1 MANSETTQQVSAKAE
16 ALFSEA
22 EAEAL
27 FAEAKAITQH
37 VSAKAEALIAEAKAI
52 IANFRLNRDGREL
65 NERLLALGIALTPMY
80 AHAESE
86 IEKKLL
92 ALLPKWREENR
103 TGEPLWGACQKVK
116 RRDLELKKSDFFF
129 ILRRWVLKKKLI
141 KTCKTYYPQMST
153 TLEES

>member
-65 NERLLALGIALTPMY
+65 NERLLALGIALNP
-80 AHAESE
+80 AHEGDT
-86 IEKKLL
+86 EKKRFLALGFITGVISDESNFEENLL
-92 ALLPKWREENR
+92 ALCR
-103 TGEPLWGACQKVK
+103 A
-116 RRDLELKKSDFFF
+116 
-129 ILRRWVLKKKLI
+129 IL
-141 KTCKTYYPQMST
+141 TY
-153 TLEES
+153 

>member
-65 NERLLALGIALTPMY
+65 NERLLALGIALNP
-80 AHAESE
+80 AHEGE
-86 IEKKLL
+86 TEKRFL
-92 ALLPKWREENR
+92 ALGFIN
-103 TGEPLWGACQKVK
+103 GVI
-116 RRDLELKKSDFFF
+116 SDECEFEKNLSALVSA
-129 ILRRWVLKKKLI
+129 IL
-141 KTCKTYYPQMST
+141 TY
-153 TLEES
+153 